1 VDSYCKCQ
9 ALRPM
14 TKKQQNLEKQITVFM
29 ALRGH
34 NPQNVDCEQVMREMM
49 EEINHWRMVAKHP
62 NATDKPRGGQRT
74 AEMDRVRYQHLI
86 GYLTGKHEINQQ
98 EAAII
103 IAERSMSISGRELKP
118 KTILELASGWKKKH
132 EFSKSSKLF
141 DIPRWQRH
149 EEMLDEL
156 MEMFGDPD
164 YFPEQIANYCKP
176 N

>member
-1 VDSYCKCQ
+1 
-9 ALRPM
+9 M

-62 NATDKPRGGQRT
+62 NATKRPRGGQKT

-86 GYLTGKHEINQQ
+86 GYLTGKHEISQQ
-98 EAAII
+98 EAANI

-118 KTILELASGWKKKH
+118 KTILELASGWKTKH
-132 EFSKSSKLF
+132 EFSKPSKLF

-149 EEMLDEL
+149 EEMLNEL
-156 MEMFGDPD
+156 MEISGDPD
-164 YFPEQIANYCKP
+164 YFPEQIANYRKP
-176 N
+176 E